1 MIAKQNEFGSL
12 YRYIKLRLKAADN
25 ITYSS
30 AKIMLTLI
38 LAFGIQ
44 QIIPFIKH
52 YKVFDP
58 CN

>member
-1 MIAKQNEFGSL
+1 MIAKQNEFMSL
-12 YRYIKLRLKAADN
+12 YRDIKLRLKAAEN

-30 AKIMLTLI
+30 LKIMLTLI
-38 LAFGIQ
+38 LASGIQ
-44 QIIPFIKH
+44 QIISFIKH

>member
-1 MIAKQNEFGSL
+1 MIAKQNEFMSL
-12 YRYIKLRLKAADN
+12 YRYIKLRLKAAEN

-30 AKIMLTLI
+30 LKIMLTLI
-38 LAFGIQ
+38 LASGIQ
-44 QIIPFIKH
+44 QIISFIKH